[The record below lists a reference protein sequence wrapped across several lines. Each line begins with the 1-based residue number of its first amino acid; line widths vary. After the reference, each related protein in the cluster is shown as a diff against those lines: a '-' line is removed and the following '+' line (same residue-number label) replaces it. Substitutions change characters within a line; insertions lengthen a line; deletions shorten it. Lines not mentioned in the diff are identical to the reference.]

1 MKLNAIFLEQSHPC
15 TLSDHKTYL
24 HAIATNHDEWV
35 TNRDHNSWWLDR
47 PPVNGCQESILDRP
61 NQFLTPSSNRSNNN
75 LNPYHQNQY
84 INRDATKNRK
94 FYDFVPNCTPFR
106 NPLFGEEM
114 CFFVQRN
121 TFGLHNSM
129 IPTILANQRHG
140 QSGMYSMKD
149 WQWLIQ
155 IMGFYTTVIERES
168 EGIFSNNKVC
178 FFTFVSISSTYPSK
192 LVGWSLCPSVGQ

>member
-1 MKLNAIFLEQSHPC
+1 MQFSWSKPTLAD
-15 TLSDHKTYL
+15 LSDHKTYL

-114 CFFVQRN
+114 CFFRPKKHFWSSQLDDTDNPCQSKTWPVRN
-121 TFGLHNSM
+121 VFNERLIDWKIDTN
-129 IPTILANQRHG
+129 HG
-140 QSGMYSMKD
+140 FLYYSHRKGKWRDIFEQQS
-149 WQWLIQ
+149 LL
-155 IMGFYTTVIERES
+155 FYIR
-168 EGIFSNNKVC
+168 KH
-178 FFTFVSISSTYPSK
+178 
-192 LVGWSLCPSVGQ
+192 L

>member
-84 INRDATKNRK
+84 ILG
-94 FYDFVPNCTPFR
+94 TPQKTGNFMILYQIV
-106 NPLFGEEM
+106 PLFETPCLEKKCVFSSKETLLVFTTRWYRQSLPIKDM
-114 CFFVQRN
+114 ASPECIQWKTDNDWYKSWAF
-121 TFGLHNSM
+121 
-129 IPTILANQRHG
+129 IL
-140 QSGMYSMKD
+140 QS
-149 WQWLIQ
+149 
-155 IMGFYTTVIERES
+155 
-168 EGIFSNNKVC
+168 
-178 FFTFVSISSTYPSK
+178 
-192 LVGWSLCPSVGQ
+192 

>member
-1 MKLNAIFLEQSHPC
+1 MQFSWSNPTLAD
-15 TLSDHKTYL
+15 LSDHKTYL

-106 NPLFGEEM
+106 NPLFGEESVFSSKETLLVFTTRWYRQSLPIKDM
-114 CFFVQRN
+114 TSPECIQRKTDN
-121 TFGLHNSM
+121 DWYKSWAF
-129 IPTILANQRHG
+129 IL
-140 QSGMYSMKD
+140 
-149 WQWLIQ
+149 
-155 IMGFYTTVIERES
+155 ES
-168 EGIFSNNKVC
+168 
-178 FFTFVSISSTYPSK
+178 
-192 LVGWSLCPSVGQ
+192 

>member
-1 MKLNAIFLEQSHPC
+1 MELDAIFLEQPHPC

-84 INRDATKNRK
+84 INRDATKNWK

-106 NPLFGEEM
+106 NPLFGEESAFSSKETLLVCTTRWYRQSLPIKDM
-114 CFFVQRN
+114 ASPECIQRKADN
-121 TFGLHNSM
+121 DWYESWAF
-129 IPTILANQRHG
+129 IL
-140 QSGMYSMKD
+140 QS
-149 WQWLIQ
+149 
-155 IMGFYTTVIERES
+155 
-168 EGIFSNNKVC
+168 
-178 FFTFVSISSTYPSK
+178 
-192 LVGWSLCPSVGQ
+192 